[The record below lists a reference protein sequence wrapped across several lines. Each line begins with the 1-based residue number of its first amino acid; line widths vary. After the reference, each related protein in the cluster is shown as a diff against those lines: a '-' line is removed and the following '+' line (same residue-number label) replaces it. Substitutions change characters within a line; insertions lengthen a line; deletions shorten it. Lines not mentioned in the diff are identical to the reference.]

1 MRYAISWLLPCFLVG
16 AVFGL
21 EGAAS
26 AGEPLSASEPRDAS
40 AVAESMRRARR
51 ARGAGKWSEAEA
63 AYEAALKA
71 AAAAGASDAERA
83 EIAGELG
90 LCELALRK
98 DGEAAGHLAQSLR
111 QRGAL
116 SSSLQRRVEE
126 GFQKA
131 EKRVATLYLGVNLP
145 DAEVLVDGEALEP
158 RAPTYEVFL
167 EPGYHTVR
175 ARLLGHAEAVSSF
188 DAGAGKEHTLAL
200 KLLREP
206 ESAARG
212 PGEATP
218 ARPGAPGV
226 RPGAPGVR
234 PAAAVARPGDPVA
247 RSRLPATELRIGGVA
262 LAAATGALGT
272 VFLVRAAVRHDD
284 YRERGAGLRAQR
296 WQTWTCQEAGDVPAC
311 AELRA
316 LRKERDLFS
325 TLGLVSVAAS
335 GVFAVATAVSFW
347 NDQSRTASQ
356 PRGERVRVVPLAA
369 ERQAGV
375 LLQGVW

>member
-1 MRYAISWLLPCFLVG
+1 MRYVISWLLPCFLVG

-26 AGEPLSASEPRDAS
+26 AGEPLSASQPRDAS

-51 ARGAGKWSEAEA
+51 ARGVGKWSEAEA
-63 AYEAALKA
+63 AYEAAMKA
-71 AAAAGASDAERA
+71 AEAAGASDAERA
-83 EIAGELG
+83 EIVGELG

-98 DGEAAGHLAQSLR
+98 DREAAGHLAQSLA

-126 GFQKA
+126 GLQKA
-131 EKRVATLYLGVNLP
+131 EKRVATLYLAVNPP
-145 DAEVLVDGEALEP
+145 DAEVLVDGEALER

-167 EPGYHTVR
+167 EPGHHTVR
-175 ARLLGHAEAVSSF
+175 ARLIGHAEAESSF

-206 ESAARG
+206 DSAARG
-212 PGEATP
+212 PGVATP

-226 RPGAPGVR
+226 QPG
-234 PAAAVARPGDPVA
+234 AAVARPGDPVA

-284 YRERGAGLRAQR
+284 YRERGAGLRAQG
-296 WQTWTCQEAGDVPAC
+296 WQTWTCQESGDVPAC

-347 NDQSRTASQ
+347 NDLSRTAGQ
-356 PRGERVRVVPLAA
+356 PSREGVRVVPLAA